1 MGESLLMLPLL
12 QPLSLLTSAAAA
24 AWRGSCSCR
33 RRQTPRL
40 VLDGLAGKCTKMYPR
55 RICFRQN
62 LTIRVGHHVA
72 AAVAVVVVDDG
83 EVCVVACQ
91 AEASWRS
98 RPLVHWFSGLE

>member
-1 MGESLLMLPLL
+1 
-12 QPLSLLTSAAAA
+12 
-24 AWRGSCSCR
+24 
-33 RRQTPRL
+33 
-40 VLDGLAGKCTKMYPR
+40 MYPR

-83 EVCVVACQ
+83 EVFVVACQ
-91 AEASWRS
+91 AEASLQS